1 MADSNKPYGNVAYA
15 DPKNGKY
22 PIDTAAHAKAA
33 WSYVNMPKNAAQ
45 YPLNG
50 VTLSSVKA
58 RIKAACAKFG
68 IDISEG
74 NSALPDGEERGPAPR
89 PADGDMLIRSVPFE
103 VTRTSGTPADGL
115 T

>member
-1 MADSNKPYGNVAYA
+1 MADTGELEEAQRADSKKPYGNVSYA

-33 WSYVNMPKNAAQ
+33 WSYINMPKNAAK

-50 VTLSSVKA
+50 VTLASVKG

-74 NSALPDGEERGPAPR
+74 NSADLTVR
-89 PADGDMLIRSVPFE
+89 
-103 VTRTSGTPADGL
+103 SGTPRRGR
-115 T
+115 